1 MNRRDATLG
10 LGAAGLLLAAG
21 ERVTAQPVDPA
32 RPAPSFAMLVYPKM
46 ILLDLTG
53 PLTVFNLT
61 MGKTHLVWKDKNP
74 VSTDVGISVAPTT
87 TFAECPRDVD
97 VLFVPGGLAGT
108 TALLDDSETLAFL
121 SEMGAGAR
129 FVTSVC
135 TGSLALGAAGL
146 LTGRRATSHW
156 YTRELLPLFGAT
168 RSDERVVEDGNL
180 ITGGGV
186 TAGID
191 FGLTISARLRGEE
204 WAKRTQLTLEY
215 DPQPP
220 FVGGSPA
227 KAGPDA
233 TGAILR
239 ARSKAIAMARE
250 ASERAAAKLRG

>member
-1 MNRRDATLG
+1 
-10 LGAAGLLLAAG
+10 
-21 ERVTAQPVDPA
+21 
-32 RPAPSFAMLVYPKM
+32 M
-46 ILLDLTG
+46 I
-53 PLTVFNLT
+53 
-61 MGKTHLVWKDKNP
+61 
-74 VSTDVGISVAPTT
+74 
-87 TFAECPRDVD
+87 
-97 VLFVPGGLAGT
+97 
-108 TALLDDSETLAFL
+108 
-121 SEMGAGAR
+121 
-129 FVTSVC
+129 
-135 TGSLALGAAGL
+135 GAAGL

-233 TGAILR
+233 TGAVLR